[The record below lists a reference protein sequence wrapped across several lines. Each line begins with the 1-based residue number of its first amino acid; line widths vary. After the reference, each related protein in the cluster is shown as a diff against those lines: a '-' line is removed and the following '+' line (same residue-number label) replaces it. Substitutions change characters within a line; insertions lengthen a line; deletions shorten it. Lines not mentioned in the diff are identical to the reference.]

1 MPSAVMPRR
10 PLSLPYTKENPM
22 KRKWMMVLGFLPLL
36 MGIPP
41 SHHLDA
47 APGLYLSKAGKM
59 CIRDRA
65 MTGGPFFL
73 YMLRRKRF

>member
-47 APGLYLSKAGKM
+47 APGLYLSKAGM
-59 CIRDRA
+59 ALPAGEDCCRNIWDPAHRSSACI
-65 MTGGPFFL
+65 
-73 YMLRRKRF
+73 

>member
-1 MPSAVMPRR
+1 
-10 PLSLPYTKENPM
+10 M

-47 APGLYLSKAGKM
+47 APGLYLSKAGMALPAGTVAQGSCPK
-59 CIRDRA
+59 RDHIFWRRTYKCPFPQ
-65 MTGGPFFL
+65 TGI
-73 YMLRRKRF
+73 